1 MIAPAFLVGLHAY
14 RRLVGLDVSASEQFT
29 LHCRSDWYEQL
40 AGIDHRIIE
49 CRQRQL
55 DAGVA
60 AHRGLLTIDRF
71 RVTVFA
77 NDQIDDHVAGE
88 NRLGQNALRRRS
100 CLNALHFAL
109 PAGPLLA
116 LDHAHGVFGRA
127 NVEHLRL
134 FVADDAGL
142 LAALAADALLGC
154 AADRLVDALEMAG
167 QFVAARMLAPRL
179 ALRLILGFVFIR
191 RGQRFAFAF
200 GLNLFARYARSQIE
214 QLQLQAA

>member
-154 AADRLVDALEMAG
+154 IVLPVHWLIGLGGNRIRKYHKKSVAIR
-167 QFVAARMLAPRL
+167 FVYPAEVASS
-179 ALRLILGFVFIR
+179 GFR
-191 RGQRFAFAF
+191 RTANATEHEHGSRI
-200 GLNLFARYARSQIE
+200 G
-214 QLQLQAA
+214 